1 MLSLDRTISA
11 GNCTDGAFRLVRGNN
26 ALEGR
31 VEICINNAW
40 GTVCDN
46 AFSSEDTKVALSDLK
61 CSHVIGSEASISSRV
76 TCVIM
81 HW

>member
-1 MLSLDRTISA
+1 MLSLDRTVSA
-11 GNCTDGAFRLVRGNN
+11 GNCTDGAFRLVGGNN

-46 AFSSEDTKVALSDLK
+46 AFSSEDAQVVCTQLGETFNGTAMS
-61 CSHVIGSEASISSRV
+61 
-76 TCVIM
+76 
-81 HW
+81 